1 MTKGKE
7 EKNMKKI
14 AILSVLIQISALVFA
29 ANSENDFTYKL
40 SADADSVIIT
50 GVKNDLKFYDIPA
63 TIEEIPV
70 KVVEIKESLGY
81 KNENEVTLK
90 LPEGLKE
97 FSLLQR
103 SGVPKGHV
111 IIASLPASLKKCDI
125 RSQKNKKKP
134 ENYFITIKGSVKTLD
149 KLTSFNA
156 QYVEFEDKIITVK
169 KSWKTCDFLGSNFT
183 EVLFEDG
190 CETVFRFA
198 RCSNVKKV
206 TLPAT
211 AKKIDNEAFM
221 FCTSLTE
228 IIIPDSITAL
238 DFGVNNQNFDGVV
251 LPLKSQAKL
260 KKLGYKGKFGNS

>member
-1 MTKGKE
+1 
-7 EKNMKKI
+7 MKKI
-14 AILSVLIQISALVFA
+14 AILSALIQISALLFA

-50 GVKNDLKFYDIPA
+50 GLKNDLKFYEIPA

-90 LPEGLKE
+90 LPDGLKE
-97 FSLLQR
+97 FSLLQI

-111 IIASLPASLKKCDI
+111 IITNLPSSLEKCDI

-134 ENYFITIKGSVKTLD
+134 ENYFITIKGSVKVLD
-149 KLTSFNA
+149 KLNFFNA

-169 KSWKTCDFLGSNFT
+169 KIWRTCDFLGANFT
-183 EVLFEDG
+183 EIQFEDG
-190 CETVFRFA
+190 CETIFRFA
-198 RCSNVKKV
+198 RCANIKKV
-206 TLPAT
+206 TFPAT

-228 IIIPDSITAL
+228 IIVPDSITTL

-251 LPLKSQAKL
+251 LSLKLQAKL